1 MPVNQ
6 AIQNTYFYKE
16 VRKIQN
22 SVGVLYP
29 GYPIYHLYKT
39 QADGVSS
46 TRADEDEY
54 WMPLPLMQSYVQYTP
69 GDELVEQSRI
79 KYDKRAS
86 VRPTQSRRKY
96 TDSFPVFTHKYVGNR
111 LYVATAQLKQFPLDS
126 SLNPYSYRN
135 IQVWVESSQTYTT
148 VYDDNGDLV
157 YPGYWYHPF
166 ENKFYT
172 FAKLSAAGAR
182 DTQFM
187 LDVLFTRDTSGQ
199 STDSLM
205 ASVAESIRLAQVD
218 ELVSQG
224 KTREQAIA
232 LVDTK
237 SAEALATRA
246 AMSTSTPRAV
256 SSRSTGA
263 PINISVNLGDSGG
276 VNRPQALPQV
286 PVIPKMVQVTDGI
299 NSPLS
304 HEFVHK
310 PNQISY
316 SSIGSNWSTIERVAN
331 RPIVDWQSYKLMQ
344 VSFTFLVSSDSS
356 GTLDDAIDGK
366 VITTSVDQQLN
377 NLRKIALSPYPV
389 VFMGLDEIMSTQL
402 KFPFQNSSNAGALFV
417 ISEFNVTSIYRN
429 VNGSISRASC
439 DITLTEFPHEL
450 VDLIKFP
457 KPPPYN
463 PPPPKDGETTEGC
476 GRSLAL
482 TTTGA
487 YGKLGFNLQALGED
501 AALAI
506 YLKSINLIS
515 RSTGTASCP
524 AYWIVSNN
532 DYEKVRRARDW
543 FNRNNPSTRPS
554 GYGSIRMVEGWG
566 S

>member
-6 AIQNTYFYKE
+6 AITNTYFYKE
-16 VRKIQN
+16 VRKIQ
-22 SVGVLYP
+22 SGAGVLYP
-29 GYPIYHLYKT
+29 GYPIYHLFKT
-39 QADGVSS
+39 QADGISS
-46 TRADEDEY
+46 VRADDDEY
-54 WMPLPLMQSYVQYTP
+54 WMPLPLMQAYVQYTA
-69 GDELVEQSRI
+69 GDEFVEQSRI

-86 VRPTQSRRKY
+86 VRPSPSRRKY
-96 TDSFPVFTHKYVGNR
+96 TDSFPVYTHKYIGNR
-111 LYVATAQLKQFPLDS
+111 LYVATAQLNVFPLEPS
-126 SLNPYSYRN
+126 ENPYSYRN
-135 IQVWVESSQTYTT
+135 VQVWVESSATYTT

-166 ENKFYT
+166 ENKFYA
-172 FAKLSAAGAR
+172 FAKLAASGAR

-205 ASVAESIRLAQVD
+205 AAVAESIRLAQVD
-218 ELVSQG
+218 ELVAGG

-232 LVDTK
+232 LVDAK

-256 SSRSTGA
+256 SSRSSGA
-263 PINISVNLGDSGG
+263 PTNISVSIGDATTVG
-276 VNRPQALPQV
+276 RPQAIPQT
-286 PVIPKMVQVTDGI
+286 PVVPKMVQVTDGI
-299 NSPLS
+299 TTPLS

-316 SSIGSNWSTIERVAN
+316 TSIGSNWSTIERVAN
-331 RPIVDWQSYKLMQ
+331 RPIMDWQSYKLMQ
-344 VSFTFLVSSDSS
+344 ASFSFLVSSDSAGS
-356 GTLDDAIDGK
+356 LDDAIDGK

-402 KFPFQNSSNAGALFV
+402 KFPFQESSNAGALFV

-439 DITLTEFPHEL
+439 DITLTELPHEL

-487 YGKLGFNLQALGED
+487 GSKLGFNLQALGED
-501 AALAI
+501 AALAV

-515 RSTGTASCP
+515 RTTGTAKCP
-524 AYWIVSNN
+524 AYWIVTNN
-532 DYEKVRRARDW
+532 DYEKVRRARDYW
-543 FNRNNPSTRPS
+543 NRTNP
-554 GYGSIRMVEGWG
+554 GSIRSQGFDRW
-566 S
+566 